1 MIEILRTEEAW
12 NLALQETKNFDCY
25 HTPEYHKV
33 RLKENEV
40 PFVVYYKQGEHKILI
55 PFIKRPVFNSEYY
68 DLSSVHGY
76 LGPASTIDQ
85 NTFDVNAFSESFE
98 QLMKDENIICAF
110 SKLNPYL
117 LHQELILGR
126 LGELEHVGELVYLD
140 LETDPIIQRQNYRK
154 SVKND
159 VNKLR
164 RNFNVRTATSAEDI
178 DTFID
183 IYSETMQ
190 RVSADSRFKLGQ
202 DYFYTLSNSKNFHS
216 RLLLVESKET
226 GEVVAG
232 SVSLITNGIIQGEHM
247 GTKTA
252 FLPMSPA
259 KLLYD
264 EIRLIGN
271 ELNQKY
277 LNYGGGPGG
286 KEGPLFIMK
295 FGFSK
300 DLMPVKVWKHIVN
313 QELYEHFSSQVE
325 NTNEVINY
333 FPKYRTAVLKKE
345 VKD

>member
-1 MIEILRTEEAW
+1 MIEIIRTEADW
-12 NLALQETKNFDCY
+12 NLALKETKNFDCY

-33 RLKENEV
+33 RRKENEE
-40 PFVVYYKQGEHKILI
+40 PFVVFYKNGDQKILL
-55 PFIKRPVFNSEYY
+55 PFIKRRVFDSEYY
-68 DLSSVHGY
+68 DLGSVHGY
-76 LGPASTIDQ
+76 LGPASHIDPA
-85 NTFDVNAFSESFE
+85 TFDVKAFSTSLEK
-98 QLMKDENIICAF
+98 LMKDENIICAF

-117 LHQELILGR
+117 DNQEVILSG
-126 LGELEHVGELVYLD
+126 LGELEQVGELVYLD
-140 LETDPIIQRQNYRK
+140 LSTDPIIQRQNYRK

-164 RNFNVRTATSAEDI
+164 RIFNVRTATSKEDI
-178 DTFID
+178 ATFIA
-183 IYSETMQ
+183 IYAETMN
-190 RVSADSRFKLGQ
+190 RVSADSRFNLGPE
-202 DYFYTLSNSKNFHS
+202 YFHTLSNSENFHS

-247 GTKTA
+247 GTKTE

-271 ELNQKY
+271 ELNLKY

-286 KEGPLFIMK
+286 KSGSLYIMK

-300 DLMPVKVWKHIVN
+300 DLMPIKVWKHIINEEVYN
-313 QELYEHFSSQVE
+313 HFSNQIE
-325 NTNEVINY
+325 AQDEIKY
-333 FPKYRTAVLKKE
+333 FPKYRTAVLKEE
-345 VKD
+345 VKN

>member
-1 MIEILRTEEAW
+1 MIEIIRTEADW
-12 NLALQETKNFDCY
+12 NLALQETGNFDCY

-33 RLKENEV
+33 RIKENEE
-40 PFVVYYKQGEHKILI
+40 PFVVYYKKDNQKVLI
-55 PFIKRPVFNSEYY
+55 PFVKRRVFDSNYF

-76 LGPASTIDQ
+76 LGPASNMDPKS
-85 NTFDVNAFSESFE
+85 FDLNDFNRSFE
-98 QLMKDENIICAF
+98 ALLRQENIICVF

-117 LHQELILGR
+117 ENQELILSG
-126 LGELEHVGELVYLD
+126 LGTLEEVGELVYLD
-140 LETDPIIQRQNYRK
+140 LSTDPIIQRQNYRK

-164 RNFNVRTATSAEDI
+164 RLFNVRTADSQEDI
-178 DTFID
+178 DIFIS
-183 IYSETMQ
+183 IYAETMN
-190 RVSADSRFKLGQ
+190 RVSADARFNLGRE
-202 DYFYTLSNSKNFHS
+202 YFYTLSKSENFHS

-247 GTKTA
+247 GTKTE

-271 ELNQKY
+271 ELNLKY

-286 KEGPLFIMK
+286 KSGSLYIMK

-300 DLMPVKVWKHIVN
+300 DLIPIKVWKHIVN
-313 QELYEHFSSQVE
+313 EEVYNHFSNQLEDSDD
-325 NTNEVINY
+325 INY
-333 FPKYRTAVLKKE
+333 FPKYRKAVLKEE
-345 VKD
+345 VKN

>member
-1 MIEILRTEEAW
+1 MIEIIRTETDW

-33 RLKENEV
+33 RLKENEE
-40 PFVVYYKQGEHKILI
+40 PFVVFYKNGNQKILI
-55 PFIKRPVFNSEYY
+55 PFIKRRVFDSEYY
-68 DLSSVHGY
+68 DLGSVHGY
-76 LGPASTIDQ
+76 LGPASSINP
-85 NTFDVNAFSESFE
+85 NTFDVNTFSICLEK
-98 QLMKDENIICAF
+98 LMKEENIICAF

-117 LHQELILGR
+117 EHQELILGG
-126 LGELEHVGELVYLD
+126 LGNLEQVGELVYLD
-140 LETDPIIQRQNYRK
+140 LTTDPIIQRQNYRK

-164 RNFNVRTATSAEDI
+164 RIFNVRTATSKEDI
-178 DTFID
+178 EIFID
-183 IYSETMQ
+183 IYGETMN

-202 DYFYTLSNSKNFHS
+202 EYFHTLSNSSNFHS

-247 GTKTA
+247 GTKTD
-252 FLPMSPA
+252 FLRMSPA

-271 ELNQKY
+271 ELNLKY

-286 KEGPLFIMK
+286 KSGSLYVMK

-300 DLMPVKVWKHIVN
+300 DLIPIKVWKHVVN
-313 QELYEHFSSQVE
+313 EEVYNHFSNQLEDSDE
-325 NTNEVINY
+325 IKY
-333 FPKYRTAVLKKE
+333 FPKYRTAVLKEELKN
-345 VKD
+345 